1 MTGKGIVEM
10 TANSMFRKSEMEE
23 AVRLAEKHWQ
33 HLHTI
38 PEKAFEEKETTAY
51 IKKVCKEYP
60 VDFISFSY
68 YSSSCVAANA
78 EGLQTTAGNTMTAI
92 KNPYLKSA

>member
-60 VDFISFSY
+60 VDFIDIGMDT
-68 YSSSCVAANA
+68 
-78 EGLQTTAGNTMTAI
+78 GLVCFLDAGRKI
-92 KNPYLKSA
+92 LSHSGQI